1 MKDMKIP
8 ILMYHSIESMPK
20 STRMR
25 SLHVSPKRFNFQM
38 WMLKI
43 LGYKGLSLRHLK
55 PYLDGKKTGKV
66 VGITFDDGYQNNLFN
81 AAPILLKNNF
91 SSTCYLVSKKIG
103 LSNIWDI
110 PKGVTQ
116 STLMNH
122 QEIQEWIDL
131 GMEIGAHTLT
141 HPDLTNL
148 TVAQA
153 KQEIEECK
161 NELEM
166 LYRLKVNA
174 FCYPYGRYND
184 TSVKLVKNA
193 GFSTATSMNR
203 GRAGLGSKKLEL
215 PRIPITHHTLPHLFL
230 VKLLTNYEDRRFKK

>member
-1 MKDMKIP
+1 MKDIKIP
-8 ILMYHSIESMPK
+8 ILMYHSIESMPR
-20 STRMR
+20 STSMR

-38 WMLKI
+38 WLLKI
-43 LGYKGLSLRHLK
+43 LGYKGLSLRQLK

-66 VGITFDDGYQNNLFN
+66 VGITFDDGYKNNLFN

-91 SSTCYLVSKKIG
+91 SATCYLVSQRIG
-103 LSNIWDI
+103 LSNSWDSPQGI
-110 PKGVTQ
+110 TQ
-116 STLMNH
+116 SPLMNH
-122 QEIQEWIDL
+122 NEIQEWVNL

-141 HPDLTNL
+141 HPDLTRL
-148 TVAQA
+148 SEAQA

-161 NELEM
+161 NELET
-166 LYRLKVNA
+166 LYNLKVQD

-184 TSVKLVKNA
+184 SSVKLVKNA

-203 GRAGLGSKKLEL
+203 GRAQSNSKNLEL
-215 PRIPITHHTLPHLFL
+215 PRIPITHHTLPYLFL